1 MKKVFT
7 LLLLLIAFLV
17 NSQESKTTQKTKI
30 VEASCGQCQFGINA
44 KGCDL
49 AVRIDGKSY
58 FVEGTKID
66 EYGNAHAKDGFCKTI
81 RKAEVAGKIVNKRF
95 IATYFRLLAEIT
107 K

>member
-17 NSQESKTTQKTKI
+17 NAQESKTTQKTKI
-30 VEASCGQCQFGINA
+30 VEASSGQCQFGINA

-66 EYGNAHAKDGFCKTI
+66 EHGNAHAKDGFCKTI